1 MAIRVLFK
9 LYCPVTDQSH
19 RSGYCTSYH
28 GHLSL
33 GVPPLPVVD
42 SAAATLSREIVIIGG
57 GGRPPVKTIHQLFNG
72 QWVKIGCMSCDRRWC
87 LIVSPSPGK
96 MMIVGGEGAL
106 DSVEEC
112 VVV

>member
-1 MAIRVLFK
+1 MVMAIRVLFR

-19 RSGYCTSYH
+19 HSGYHTSYH

-33 GVPPLPVVD
+33 LYIPVVD
-42 SAAATLSREIVIIGG
+42 STAATLSGEIVIIGG

-96 MMIVGGEGAL
+96 MMIYSGWKG
-106 DSVEEC
+106 STRQC
-112 VVV
+112 